1 MTDAA
6 LFERFKV
13 PIVLCLC
20 VLLAAHRMP
29 LVLVGH
35 ISSPSSIHHG
45 CSVCMHPAVVV
56 LHVHEGKLLEN
67 CQRIV
72 TTVAAPDK
80 DFVTQHITD
89 PAAEVSPP
97 GKHLLG
103 RHKEQTTLQGGF
115 LSHSLLCGVF
125 LVFCQS
131 WIVCCKIYRK
141 DTERPPQDWVCAA
154 GVGSC
159 CC

>member
-1 MTDAA
+1 MA
-6 LFERFKV
+6 
-13 PIVLCLC
+13 VL
-20 VLLAAHRMP
+20 
-29 LVLVGH
+29 
-35 ISSPSSIHHG
+35 
-45 CSVCMHPAVVV
+45 SVCECMHPAVVV

-72 TTVAAPDK
+72 TIVAAPDK
-80 DFVTQHITD
+80 DFVTQHIAD

-115 LSHSLLCGVF
+115 LSHSLPCGVF

-131 WIVCCKIYRK
+131 WIAAARYIERTPRGLPKIGSA
-141 DTERPPQDWVCAA
+141 PQEWVLAA
-154 GVGSC
+154 AR
-159 CC
+159 